1 MTDQE
6 RHIQTVC
13 LLILAS
19 FAVAIALFLLRSV
32 LVPFVLATFLA
43 YAMSPLVDM
52 QIVRF
57 KLPRLAAILFTLI
70 IIVLLLSFIAR
81 IITVSVSEVAENA
94 SMYQQR
100 FEQLAHGF
108 ENWLP
113 LDYKLPRHSDAPEQE
128 GPEPYLPS
136 LTDPGSPP
144 QVPVDPETRKWG
156 SQTLLAMSGERV
168 RGLLLRMA
176 RALLAVLSQS
186 VLILIF
192 VMFLLLGAKLRPRP
206 KDSMLGEVEKQ
217 LRRYIIAKVLI
228 SALTGVLV
236 GFVLW
241 LLDVDLALMFGLMAF
256 LFNFIPSIGSIMAT
270 LLPLPVV
277 VLDPDLSVSAAVLAI
292 AIPGLIQFM
301 IGLVVEPRVMGQS
314 LDLHPVTVL
323 LALIFWGTIWGLV
336 GMLLAV
342 PMTAIVKMILERM
355 NLTRPVAQVLA
366 GRLEGL

>member
-13 LLILAS
+13 LLILAI

-32 LVPFVLATFLA
+32 LVPFVLAMFLA
-43 YAMSPLVDM
+43 YAISPLVDM

-57 KLPRLAAILFTLI
+57 RFPRPVAILFTLV
-70 IIVLLLSFIAR
+70 IVVLMLSLIAR
-81 IITVSVSEVAENA
+81 IITVSVSELADNA
-94 SMYQQR
+94 QMYQQR
-100 FEQLAHGF
+100 FEQLAHSF
-108 ENWLP
+108 EDWLP
-113 LDYKLPRHSDAPEQE
+113 LDFKVPKGADGPEQE
-128 GPEPYLPS
+128 GLELNLPS
-136 LTDPGSPP
+136 LTDPESQPLAP
-144 QVPVDPETRKWG
+144 TESETRKWS
-156 SQTLLAMSGERV
+156 SQTLLALSGERV
-168 RGLLLRMA
+168 RGLLLRTA

-192 VMFLLLGAKLRPRP
+192 VIFLLLGANLRPRP
-206 KDSMLGEVEKQ
+206 KDSMLGEVENQ
-217 LRRYIIAKVLI
+217 LRRYIIAKVSI

-236 GFVLW
+236 GLILW
-241 LLDVDLALMFGLMAF
+241 LLDVDLAVVFGLMAF
-256 LFNFIPSIGSIMAT
+256 LFNFIPSIGSILAT

-277 VLDPDLSVSAAVLAI
+277 VLDSDLSVSAAVLAI

-301 IGLVVEPRVMGQS
+301 IGLVIEPRVMGQS

-355 NLTRPVAQVLA
+355 DLTRPVAQVLA